1 MYSFNGPNWD
11 EDLKTICDF
20 SAALCKIYSVSN
32 GQGQSVKSEQYW
44 VMNGLEDRF
53 QEFAPNWLDGEEKM
67 PLVDVSQIKTVPM
80 AFFTAT
86 NDEVC

>member
-1 MYSFNGPNWD
+1 MYSFHGPNWD

-20 SAALCKIYSVSN
+20 STVLCKYYSGNS
-32 GQGQSVKSEQYW
+32 GQGQSVKSEQHW
-44 VMNGLEDRF
+44 VMNGLTDRF
-53 QEFAPNWLDGEEKM
+53 QEFAPNWLDGETEM

-86 NDEVC
+86 ND